1 MRIILR
7 KYSELLRELF
17 LYGVIGVF
25 SVSVDTF
32 SFMLFEKAGLP
43 LLLANFIS
51 VNIGI
56 GLSFFLNTYFNFKK
70 TDRISKRAAGFFS
83 VGYIGLLLS
92 MGIMWA
98 GVHVAGMD
106 KLTVK
111 IISVIVAAAVQYV
124 LNKFV
129 TFKG

>member
-1 MRIILR
+1 MQISG
-7 KYSELLRELF
+7 KYRELF
-17 LYGVIGVF
+17 REMFLYGMIGAF
-25 SVSVDTF
+25 SASMDTI
-32 SFMLFEKAGLP
+32 SFILFEKAGLS
-43 LLLANFIS
+43 LLAANFIS

-56 GLSFFLNTYFNFKK
+56 GLSFFLNTYLNFKK
-70 TDRISKRAAGFFS
+70 ADRISKRAVSFFS
-83 VGYIGLLLS
+83 VGYAGLLLS
-92 MGIMWA
+92 MGIMWT

-111 IISVIVAAAVQYV
+111 ILSVIIAAAVQYV